1 MSHPHE
7 EPARLHQINA
17 TYDPLED
24 RIRLLVS
31 TTHGHEY
38 RFWVTRRY
46 MNILWQ
52 ALGRI
57 TAHFAALH
65 APTNPLLQSALSDF
79 SAAKAMNNADLKT
92 PYAGGSEFPLGES
105 PVLLSRI
112 TVGNAPHH
120 QQLLRLQPE
129 QGQGID
135 LTLNDELT
143 HVLSNILRQAA
154 AVAEWGLDVDAVT
167 TIGLPDSGNQP
178 LRLH

>member
-1 MSHPHE
+1 MSQSHE
-7 EPARLHQINA
+7 DAPRLHQINA

-38 RFWVTRRY
+38 RFWITRRY

-57 TAHFAALH
+57 TAHFAAQQ

-92 PYAGGSEFPLGES
+92 PYSGGTEFPLGES

-112 TVGNAPHH
+112 TVGNAAHN

-135 LTLNDELT
+135 LTLNDELN
-143 HVLSNILRQAA
+143 HVLTNILRQASL
-154 AVAEWGLDVDAVT
+154 VADWAIDVETVT
-167 TIGLPDSGNQP
+167 PLGIPDSGSQP